1 MRREITIENIR
12 ANLIK
17 EYGTK
22 PIRKAKISIAAGI
35 LIAILCFA
43 TGRLSGTVVGVIFAA
58 IEGTELLKANRIR
71 KKIETDHLIV
81 REGRCIEK
89 KIKSGIGGPKRYFYF
104 TKKSYFIATD
114 QDIRLWEKTHIGD
127 KFYLIS
133 FQDSQEIKKVYPQNI
148 LKYVNK

>member
-58 IEGTELLKANRIR
+58 IGGTELLKANRIR

-89 KIKSGIGGPKRYFYF
+89 KIKSAGVAGVIRPSKNSVQVIVG
-104 TKKSYFIATD
+104 TKVQFVAD
-114 QDIRLWEKTHIGD
+114 EM
-127 KFYLIS
+127 
-133 FQDSQEIKKVYPQNI
+133 KKM
-148 LKYVNK
+148 L

>member
-22 PIRKAKISIAAGI
+22 PIRKAKISIVAGI

-58 IEGTELLKANRIR
+58 IGGTELLKANRIR
-71 KKIETDHLIV
+71 KKIAINTEVSNGLLV
-81 REGRCIEK
+81 L
-89 KIKSGIGGPKRYFYF
+89 PKYRFYF
-104 TKKSYFIATD
+104 AKIPFLFPD
-114 QDIRLWEKTHIGD
+114 RD
-127 KFYLIS
+127 
-133 FQDSQEIKKVYPQNI
+133 
-148 LKYVNK
+148 

>member
-43 TGRLSGTVVGVIFAA
+43 TGRTIGNSCWSDLCSDWG
-58 IEGTELLKANRIR
+58 NRTFKSEQNP
-71 KKIETDHLIV
+71 KKD
-81 REGRCIEK
+81 
-89 KIKSGIGGPKRYFYF
+89 
-104 TKKSYFIATD
+104 
-114 QDIRLWEKTHIGD
+114 
-127 KFYLIS
+127 
-133 FQDSQEIKKVYPQNI
+133 
-148 LKYVNK
+148 